1 MSLAVSLRF
10 SDVLKLRK
18 CIRRGRRGTSWQ
30 SGQECEVWSVKIW
43 SGECEVWSAECEVW
57 SGECEVWSVKL
68 GV

>member
-1 MSLAVSLRF
+1 MRLALPIGVTLTT
-10 SDVLKLRK
+10 K
-18 CIRRGRRGTSWQ
+18 RGRRGTSWQ